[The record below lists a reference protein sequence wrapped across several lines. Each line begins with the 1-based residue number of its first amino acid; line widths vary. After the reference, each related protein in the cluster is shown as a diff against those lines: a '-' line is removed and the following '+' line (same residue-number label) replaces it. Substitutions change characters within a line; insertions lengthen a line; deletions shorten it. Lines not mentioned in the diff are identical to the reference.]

1 MWLKCF
7 SAAARTTL
15 DTAFDAH
22 AAVVMLERQPTGRN
36 FCGAIMKQVTIYH
49 NPACKHSRGALE
61 LLDSRNVE
69 HETIEYLKTPPDRAT
84 LEKIIGMLSD
94 PPSEMVRDDK
104 RFKELGLKMEDYQT
118 KAAVVEVL
126 LKYPELMQRPIIIKN
141 GRAVIARPPEKLLPM
156 LD

>member
-1 MWLKCF
+1 
-7 SAAARTTL
+7 
-15 DTAFDAH
+15 
-22 AAVVMLERQPTGRN
+22 
-36 FCGAIMKQVTIYH
+36 MKQVTIYH